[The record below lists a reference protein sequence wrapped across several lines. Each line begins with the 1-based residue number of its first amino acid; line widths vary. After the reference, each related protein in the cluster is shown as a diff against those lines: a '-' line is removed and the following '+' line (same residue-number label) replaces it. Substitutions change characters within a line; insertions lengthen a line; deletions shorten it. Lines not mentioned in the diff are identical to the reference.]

1 MSDPFE
7 TPTSSPTSTEGSAI
21 SNDDRTMGMLCHLLG
36 IFTGFVGPL
45 ILWLIK
51 KDQSAYID
59 HQGKEAVNFQIS
71 VMLYMIAAFILA
83 FILVFVIGP
92 LSFPLLFL
100 LVLAFLIL
108 EILAAVAAQKGEL
121 HRYPLCIRFIR

>member
-7 TPTSSPTSTEGSAI
+7 TSTSSPLPTGDPSI
-21 SNDDRTMGMLCHLLG
+21 SNDDRTMAMLCHLLG

-59 HQGKEAVNFQIS
+59 YHGKEALNFQIS
-71 VMLYMIAAFILA
+71 IMLYLISAFILT

-92 LSFPLLFL
+92 LAFPLLFL
-100 LVLAFLIL
+100 LGIVFLVL

>member
-1 MSDPFE
+1 MSDPVE
-7 TPTSSPTSTEGSAI
+7 TPTSSTPPPGGHSV

-51 KDQSAYID
+51 KDQSAYIE
-59 HQGKEAVNFQIS
+59 HHGKEALNFQIS
-71 VMLYMIAAFILA
+71 IMLYMIAAFILT

-92 LSFPLLFL
+92 LAFPLLFL
-100 LVLAFLIL
+100 LGIVFLVL